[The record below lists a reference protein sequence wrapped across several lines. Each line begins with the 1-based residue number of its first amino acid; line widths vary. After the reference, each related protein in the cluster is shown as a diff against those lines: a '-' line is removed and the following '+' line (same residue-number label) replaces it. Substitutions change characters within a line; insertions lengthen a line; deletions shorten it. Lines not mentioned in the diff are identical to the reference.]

1 MAYNEQLADRIR
13 ATIAVTHQQVDEI
26 KMFGGLCFM
35 VNGKMCAGVQKER
48 LLVRLDPSIF
58 EAVIEMEGCMPMEF
72 SGKISK
78 GFVLVD
84 GTEVTTK
91 KKLEYWL
98 KLALD
103 YNPTAKSSKKKK
115 K

>member
-1 MAYNEQLADRIR
+1 MGYNEQLANRVR
-13 ATIAVTHQQVDEI
+13 ETITVTHQQVDEI
-26 KMFGGLCFM
+26 KMFGGICFM

-48 LLVRLDPSIF
+48 LLVRLDPAIF
-58 EAVIEMEGCMPMEF
+58 EQAIEEEGCMPMEV
-72 SGKISK
+72 SGKVSK

-84 GTEVTTK
+84 GPELTTK

-98 KLALD
+98 KLALE
-103 YNPTAKSSKKKK
+103 YNPIAKSSKKKK